1 LPFVIKKFH
10 TEEKQKAFLFLMREL
25 GLSQSDAQRFIAR
38 KRVFAN
44 GDVVEKDKDEIS
56 GDIEFITFEPITR
69 GLEPTFETEEFV
81 LFDKPTGVLIHP
93 QNRYTPYSLI
103 DEVKYQY
110 GMDANITHRIDMET
124 SGLVLC
130 AKNKESERDIKMMFQ
145 ERDMQKKY
153 LAVVRGEFKNE
164 LTCKEPLKVNKDG
177 KSGVLRSIVMV
188 DEAGKSSETYFK
200 PLEYFGDLDMTL
212 VACYPH
218 TGRQHQIRV
227 HLLHVKHPIVGDP
240 LYGVDEWVTTKYLD
254 RELSME
260 ERLKYTGASRL
271 LLHADELS
279 FEYKNVSYQVSSNVD
294 FLDEIFKSVSRET
307 KEKNKH
313 SCANTH

>member
-1 LPFVIKKFH
+1 
-10 TEEKQKAFLFLMREL
+10 MREL
-25 GLSQSDAQRFIAR
+25 GYTQSDAQRFIAR
-38 KRVFAN
+38 KRVFVN
-44 GDVVEKDKDEIS
+44 GEVVEKDKDEIS
-56 GDIEFITFEPITR
+56 GDIEFISFEAITR
-69 GLEPTFETEEFV
+69 GLKPTFETDEFV

-145 ERDMQKKY
+145 ERDIQKKY
-153 LAVVRGEFKNE
+153 LALVHGEFSHE
-164 LTCKEPLKVNKDG
+164 LTCKEPLRVNKDE
-177 KSGVLRSIVMV
+177 KSGVLRSIVKV
-188 DEAGKSSETYFK
+188 DENGKVSETYFQ
-200 PLEYFGDLDMTL
+200 PLKYFHDLNMTL

-227 HLLHVKHPIVGDP
+227 HLFHMKHPIVGDP
-240 LYGVDEWVTTKYLD
+240 LYGVEEWVTTKYLD
-254 RELSME
+254 KELTLQ
-260 ERLKYTGASRL
+260 ERLDFTGASRL

-279 FEYKNVSYQVSSNVD
+279 FEYKNVNYNIKSKTD
-294 FLDEIFKSVSRET
+294 FLEEIFTSVPRET
-307 KEKNKH
+307 KCQKFFDGV
-313 SCANTH
+313 

>member
-1 LPFVIKKFH
+1 
-10 TEEKQKAFLFLMREL
+10 MREL
-25 GLSQSDAQRFIAR
+25 GLSQSEAQKFIAR

-44 GDVVEKDKDEIS
+44 GELVEKDKDEIS

-69 GLEPTFETEEFV
+69 GLKPTFETEEFV

-103 DEVKYQY
+103 DEVKYQF
-110 GMDANITHRIDMET
+110 GMNANITHRIDMET

-153 LAVVRGEFKNE
+153 LALVRGEFKNE
-164 LTCKEPLKVNKDG
+164 LTCKDPLKVNKDEN
-177 KSGVLRSIVMV
+177 SGVLRSIVRV
-188 DEAGKSSETYFK
+188 DQMGKHSETFFM
-200 PLEYFGDLDMTL
+200 PLEYFSDLDMTL

-254 RELSME
+254 RQLSME

-271 LLHADELS
+271 LLHADELV
-279 FEYKNVSYQVSSNVD
+279 FEYKNIEYRVKSSMN
-294 FLDEIFKSVSRET
+294 FLDEILQSVSRET
-307 KEKNKH
+307 DQV
-313 SCANTH
+313 

>member
-1 LPFVIKKFH
+1 LPFVIKKFYL
-10 TEEKQKAFLFLMREL
+10 EEKKKAFLFLMKEL
-25 GLSQSDAQRFIAR
+25 GYSQREAQKFIAR
-38 KRVFAN
+38 KRVFIN
-44 GDVVEKDKDEIS
+44 GEVVEKDKDEIS
-56 GDIEFITFEPITR
+56 GEIEFITFEPITR
-69 GLEPTFETEEFV
+69 GLKATFETDEFV

-153 LAVVRGEFKNE
+153 LAMVNGEFKEE
-164 LTCKEPLKVNKDG
+164 LTCKEPLKINKDAE
-177 KSGVLRSIVMV
+177 SGVLRSIVNV
-188 DEAGKSSETYFK
+188 DQSGKASETYFK
-200 PLEYFGDLDMTL
+200 PLQYFSDLDMTL
-212 VACYPH
+212 IACYPH

-240 LYGVDEWVTTKYLD
+240 LYGVDEWITTKYLD
-254 RELSME
+254 KELSASD
-260 ERLKYTGASRL
+260 RLKYTGASRL

-279 FEYKNVSYQVSSNVD
+279 FAYKNIEYRVKSSVN
-294 FLDEIFKSVSRET
+294 FLEEIFQSVSRET
-307 KEKNKH
+307 DSNL
-313 SCANTH
+313 